1 MKKLYYRCEDIVNE
15 VLEAEAERLHITKN
29 QLIDDVIRK
38 SFDINKVAKQYQR
51 FTETEQKIL
60 NEMILLGAEIV
71 DIHEAIN
78 GLREDSS
85 SDESIKIL
93 LIINTNL
100 LQTIQKLKDMES
112 MMGSLSKTSRV
123 DPDSENSS

>member
-38 SFDINKVAKQYQR
+38 SFDINKVARQYQR

-78 GLREDSS
+78 SLKEDFS
-85 SDESIKIL
+85 SDESIKVL

-100 LQTIQKLKDMES
+100 LQTIQKLKDIES
-112 MMGSLSKTSRV
+112 MMGSLSKASRV

>member
-71 DIHEAIN
+71 DIHETIN
-78 GLREDSS
+78 SLREDFS

-100 LQTIQKLKDMES
+100 LQIMQRIKDMGS
-112 MMGSLSKTSRV
+112 QIRSLSTTTQKN
-123 DPDSENSS
+123 PDSDNSS

>member
-29 QLIDDVIRK
+29 QLIDDVIRS
-38 SFDINKVAKQYQR
+38 SFDINKVVRQYQR

-60 NEMILLGAEIV
+60 NEMILLSAEIV

-78 GLREDSS
+78 SLREDSS

-93 LIINTNL
+93 LIININL

-112 MMGSLSKTSRV
+112 MMGSLSKASRV
-123 DPDSENSS
+123 DPDSDNSS

>member
-15 VLEAEAERLHITKN
+15 ILEAEAERLHITKN

-78 GLREDSS
+78 GLREDFS

-112 MMGSLSKTSRV
+112 MMGSLSKAFQV

>member
-15 VLEAEAERLHITKN
+15 VLEAEAERLHVTKN
-29 QLIDDVIRK
+29 QLIDDVIRR
-38 SFDINKVAKQYQR
+38 SFDINKVAKQYQK
-51 FTETEQKIL
+51 FTDTEQKIL
-60 NEMILLGAEIV
+60 NEMILLSAEIV

-78 GLREDSS
+78 SLREDSS

-112 MMGSLSKTSRV
+112 MMGSLSKASRV